1 MIASRPPIATRPVSN
16 LSIAQSFLGVFRRA
30 AIFLCMRAWFKHSFA
45 NILTFALALT
55 ALVPCVRG
63 ELWSTA
69 YYAGWMQGQVPA
81 SRVDFTALS
90 HIIHFSVLP
99 NPNGSLDSSTHSLF
113 PANSADLLTR
123 AHAAGRKV
131 LISVGGADTQAAF
144 QSATTPTTAPFF
156 ISNLVQF
163 ARARGYDGIDI
174 DWEPLDASDA
184 PQFTNFVRSLRSALN
199 SIQPRPLLTA
209 ATASQPALF
218 ASLKDQLD
226 QINLMTYDLSGPW
239 SGWITWFNAPI
250 YSGNT
255 RFPSTGGLVPS
266 ADGMVN
272 DFIAAGVPPAKL
284 GVGIAFYGVVWSA
297 GTGTTTGGA
306 AQPRQAWTTPPTTT
320 AIPFDTIMSSYF
332 QPQRYRWDAAAQAAY
347 LTIEE
352 AGSAN
357 DKFISY
363 DDVRACQ
370 SKVSYARN
378 RGLGGVMI
386 WELGTGYR
394 STQPEG
400 QRDPLLQAIK
410 QALAPTRLNPL
421 TVTNDQISLSFTGMP
436 LAQYRVQWTS
446 NALAT
451 NWSSLPG
458 TLSST
463 GGIIQLND
471 PIAPLPRFY
480 RVKTPP

>member
-1 MIASRPPIATRPVSN
+1 MTPVKKSCF
-16 LSIAQSFLGVFRRA
+16 AGVFA
-30 AIFLCMRAWFKHSFA
+30 VAIIFITPTTSVFA
-45 NILTFALALT
+45 D
-55 ALVPCVRG
+55 
-63 ELWSTA
+63 LWSTA
-69 YYAGWMQGQVPA
+69 YYAGWMQSQVPA
-81 SRVDFTALS
+81 ARVDFSAVT
-90 HIIHFSVLP
+90 HVIHFSIVP
-99 NPNGSLDSSTHSLF
+99 ANNGSLNSTVHSLF

-131 LISVGGADTQAAF
+131 LVSVGGADTQATF
-144 QSATTPTTAPFF
+144 QSATAPTNTPFF
-156 ISNLVQF
+156 VSNLIHF
-163 ARARGYDGIDI
+163 ATARGYDGIDV

-184 PQFTNFVRSLRSALN
+184 PQFTNFIRNLRVALDQ
-199 SIQPRPLLTA
+199 IQLRPLLTA

-218 ASLKDQLD
+218 ASLKDQFD

-239 SGWITWFNAPI
+239 PGWITWFNAPI
-250 YSGNT
+250 YNGGT
-255 RFPSTGGLVPS
+255 RFPSTGGLVTS

-272 DFIAAGVPPAKL
+272 DFIAAGIPPAKL
-284 GVGIAFYGVVWSA
+284 GIGIAFYGVVWSG
-297 GTGTTTGGA
+297 GTGTTTGGTT
-306 AQPRQAWTTPPTTT
+306 QPRQSWTTDPIAT
-320 AIPFDTIMSSYF
+320 AIPFDTVMSTYY
-332 QPQRYRWDAAAQAAY
+332 QPQRYRWDAAAHAAY
-347 LTIEE
+347 LTIDE

-400 QRDPLLQAIK
+400 RRDPLLQAVK
-410 QALAPTRLNPL
+410 QALTPPQLNPI
-421 TVTNDQISLSFTGMP
+421 TFTNDQVSLSFTGMP

-446 NALAT
+446 NALTTSWTA
-451 NWSSLPG
+451 LPDNI
-458 TLSST
+458 SST
-463 GGIIQLND
+463 GGIIRLND
-471 PIAPLPRFY
+471 RISPLPRFY

>member
-1 MIASRPPIATRPVSN
+1 MATS
-16 LSIAQSFLGVFRRA
+16 
-30 AIFLCMRAWFKHSFA
+30 
-45 NILTFALALT
+45 
-55 ALVPCVRG
+55 LVPCVHG

-69 YYAGWMQGQVPA
+69 YYAGWMQNQLPA
-81 SRVDFTALS
+81 SRVDFAALS
-90 HIIHFSVLP
+90 HVIHFSVVP
-99 NPNGSLDSSTHSLF
+99 NPNGSLDSSVHSLF

-131 LISVGGADTQAAF
+131 LLSVGGADTQAAF
-144 QSATTPTTAPFF
+144 QLATAPSNAPFF
-156 ISNLVQF
+156 ISNLIHF
-163 ARARGYDGIDI
+163 ANTRGYDGIDV

-184 PQFTNFVRSLRSALN
+184 PQFTNFIRRLRLALDH
-199 SIQPRPLLTA
+199 IQPRPLLTA

-218 ASLKDQLD
+218 ASLQDQFD

-239 SGWITWFNAPI
+239 PGWITWFNAPI

-272 DFIAAGVPPAKL
+272 DFIAAGIAPAKL
-284 GVGIAFYGVVWSA
+284 GIGIAFYGLVWSSGA
-297 GTGTTTGGA
+297 GTTTGGSTL
-306 AQPRQAWTTPPTTT
+306 PRQVWTTAPTTT
-320 AIPFDTIMSSYF
+320 ALPFDTIMSTYY
-332 QPQRYRWDAAAQAAY
+332 QPQRYRWDANAHAAY
-347 LTIEE
+347 LTMDE

-357 DKFISY
+357 DRFISY
-363 DDVRACQ
+363 DDARACQ

-400 QRDPLLQAIK
+400 QRDPLLQAVK
-410 QALAPTRLNPL
+410 QALSPPRLDPIARSNDL
-421 TVTNDQISLSFTGMP
+421 VTLSFTGAP

-446 NALAT
+446 NALTTSWAT
-451 NWSSLPG
+451 LTNSPP
-458 TLSST
+458 ST
-463 GGIIQLND
+463 GGVMRIHD
-471 PIAPLPRFY
+471 RVTTLPRFY

>member
-1 MIASRPPIATRPVSN
+1 MKSGCFHVGEFPDARSRPHILSSAFDAQTATLDTMTAVMRSVLAGVSF
-16 LSIAQSFLGVFRRA
+16 AAA
-30 AIFLCMRAWFKHSFA
+30 AIV
-45 NILTFALALT
+45 ILATSVHAD
-55 ALVPCVRG
+55 
-63 ELWSTA
+63 LWSTA
-69 YYAGWMQGQVPA
+69 YYAGWMQSQVSA
-81 SRVDFTALS
+81 S
-90 HIIHFSVLP
+90 HIDFGAVTHVIHFSVVP
-99 NPNGSLDSSTHSLF
+99 NNNGSLNSTVHSLS
-113 PANSADLLTR
+113 PANSADLVSR
-123 AHAAGRKV
+123 ARAAGREV
-131 LISVGGADTQAAF
+131 LVSVGGADTQTAF
-144 QSATTPTTAPFF
+144 RSATAPTNAPFF
-156 ISNLVQF
+156 VSNLVQF
-163 ARARGYDGIDI
+163 ARSRGYDGIDI
-174 DWEPLDASDA
+174 DWEPLDTSDA

-199 SIQPRPLLTA
+199 DIQPRLLLTA

-218 ASLKDQLD
+218 ASLKDQFD

-239 SGWITWFNAPI
+239 PGWITWFNAPI

-255 RFPSTGGLVPS
+255 RLPGTGGLVPS

-272 DFIAAGVPPAKL
+272 DFIAAGVPPASL
-284 GVGIAFYGVVWSA
+284 GIGIAFYGVVWSA

-306 AQPRQAWTTPPTTT
+306 TQPRQAWTTPPATT

-363 DDVRACQ
+363 DDIRACQ

-410 QALAPTRLNPL
+410 QALAPPRLNPL
-421 TVTNDQISLSFTGMP
+421 TVTNNQVGLSFTGMP

-446 NALAT
+446 NAFAT
-451 NWSSLPG
+451 NWSSLPA

-463 GGIIQLND
+463 GGVIQFQD

>member
-1 MIASRPPIATRPVSN
+1 MTAVKRSVFAAVFAVVST
-16 LSIAQSFLGVFRRA
+16 LTISPAQVHA
-30 AIFLCMRAWFKHSFA
+30 
-45 NILTFALALT
+45 
-55 ALVPCVRG
+55 
-63 ELWSTA
+63 ELWSSA

-81 SRVDFTALS
+81 SRIDFGAVT
-90 HIIHFSVLP
+90 HVIHFSVVP
-99 NPNGSLDSSTHSLF
+99 NNNGSLNSTVHSLSL
-113 PANSADLLTR
+113 ANSSDLLTR
-123 AHAAGRKV
+123 AHTAGRKV

-144 QSATTPTTAPFF
+144 QSATAPANAPFF

-163 ARARGYDGIDI
+163 ASSRGYDGIDI

-184 PQFTNFVRSLRSALN
+184 PQFTTFVHSLRSALN
-199 SIQPRPLLTA
+199 SIQPRPILTA

-218 ASLKDQLD
+218 ASLKDQFD

-239 SGWITWFNAPI
+239 PGWITWFNAPI

-272 DFIAAGVPPAKL
+272 SFIAAGVPPAKL
-284 GVGIAFYGVVWSA
+284 GVGIAFYGVVWNA

-306 AQPRQAWTTPPTTT
+306 AQPRQSWTTAPSTT
-320 AIPFDTIMSSYF
+320 AIPFDTIMSTYF
-332 QPQRYRWDAAAQAAY
+332 QPQRYRWDAEAQAAY
-347 LTIEE
+347 LTIDE

-394 STQPEG
+394 GTQPEG

-410 QALAPTRLNPL
+410 QALAPPRLNPP
-421 TVTNDQISLSFTGMP
+421 TVTNDQVSLSFTGMP

-446 NALAT
+446 NAVAT

-463 GGIIQLND
+463 GGIIQLTD
-471 PIAPLPRFY
+471 RITPLPRFY